1 MAKYRV
7 YYNSSKLAPEK
18 KGYLFN
24 YKPRE
29 SSLQREVLE
38 VLAFESEDPQVKE

>member
-1 MAKYRV
+1 MSFVKRKV
-7 YYNSSKLAPEK
+7 YYNSSKQVPQRESKWL
-18 KGYLFN
+18 YH

-38 VLAFESEDPQVKE
+38 ELI